1 MKEIV
6 AKKYVETFL
15 NKPSYIVFSPGRI
28 NIIGEHTDYNEG
40 FVLPAAMDKGVYI
53 AIGKRED
60 DTIHLIANDFNESF
74 IGSINEVV
82 IVKKL
87 WANYILGVV
96 SELQKDNKIVGGFN
110 AVISSDLPIGAGV
123 SSSAAL
129 ECATVFALNEL
140 FHLQLQK
147 MEMIKMAQMA
157 EHHFAGVKCGIMDQF
172 ASMMGK
178 KDHCIKLDCKTLQ
191 YEYVPLQLGEYKM
204 LLLNTNVKHSL
215 ASSEYNTCRQECEQ
229 GVTWIKEKYTT
240 VNSLRDVTLQMLDE
254 IVLPK
259 NGLVYKRCK
268 FVVTEI
274 ERLQEACTALQ
285 NGDLNTLGKKMFAT
299 HYGLQN
305 DYGVSCKELDFLV
318 NAVTYNDF
326 VLGARM
332 MGGGFGGCTIN
343 IVLES
348 YMEELIINLKEDYEK
363 EMQLPLTTYI
373 ATIGDGTSL
382 II

>member
-1 MKEIV
+1 MKSIV
-6 AKKYVETFL
+6 ADKYLETFHT
-15 NKPSYIVFSPGRI
+15 NVSHIVFSPGRI

-40 FVLPAAMDKGVYI
+40 YVLPAAIDKGVYF

-60 DTIHLIANDFNESF
+60 DVIHLIANDFNDSF
-74 IGSINEVV
+74 IGNINEVK
-82 IVKKL
+82 ITTNL

-96 SELQKDNKIVGGFN
+96 CELQKLNKIVGGFN

-123 SSSAAL
+123 SSSAAV
-129 ECATVFALNEL
+129 ECASAFALNEL

-147 MEMIKMAQMA
+147 MELVKIAQMS

-191 YEYVPLQLGEYKM
+191 YEYVSLQLGEYKM
-204 LLLNTNVKHSL
+204 VLLNTNVKHSL
-215 ASSEYNTCRQECEQ
+215 ASSEYNTRRKECEQ
-229 GVTWIKEKYTT
+229 GVNWIKEKYST
-240 VNSLRDVTLQMLDE
+240 VNSLRDVTISMLDE
-254 IVLPK
+254 IVLTK
-259 NGLVYKRCK
+259 DALIHKRCK
-268 FVVTEI
+268 YVVAEI
-274 ERLQEACTALQ
+274 TRLEEACAAMQ
-285 NGDLNTLGKKMFAT
+285 NGDLLTMGKKMFAT

-305 DYGVSCKELDFLV
+305 DYAVSCKELDFLV

-343 IVLES
+343 IVHET
-348 YMEELIINLKEDYEK
+348 YVEELITNVKEDYEK
-363 EMQLPLTTYI
+363 AMHLPLTSFI
-373 ATIGDGTSL
+373 ANIGDGTRL
-382 II
+382 V

>member
-15 NKPSYIVFSPGRI
+15 NKASYIVFSPGRI

-40 FVLPAAMDKGVYI
+40 FVLPAAIDKGVYI

-60 DTIHLIANDFNESF
+60 DEIHLIANDFNESY

-82 IVKKL
+82 IGKKL
-87 WANYILGVV
+87 WANYILGVIN
-96 SELQKDNKIVGGFN
+96 ELQKANKIIGGFN
-110 AVISSDLPIGAGV
+110 AVIASDLPIGAGV

-129 ECATVFALNEL
+129 ACATAFALNEL

-147 MEMIKMAQMA
+147 LEMVKIAQMA

-172 ASMMGK
+172 ASMLGK

-191 YEYVPLQLGEYKM
+191 YEYIPLQLDEYKI

-215 ASSEYNTCRQECEQ
+215 ASSEYNTRRQECEQ

-254 IVLPK
+254 IVLAK
-259 NGLVYKRCK
+259 NDLIYKRCK

-305 DYGVSCKELDFLV
+305 DYAVSCKELDFLV

-343 IVLES
+343 IVHES
-348 YMEELIINLKEDYEK
+348 YMEELIINLKEDYDK

-373 ATIGDGTSL
+373 ATIGNGTSL